1 MRISLWISILIAMV
15 VIASA
20 SSGEEVPHHAVV
32 LIYHHVDK
40 GTPASTSLS
49 PELFAE
55 HLDYLVD
62 HGYQALPLAALV
74 DSLRGGGA
82 IPDRTVAF
90 TFDDGYRSVYTE
102 AFPRLRELGWPFTV
116 FVCPDAV
123 DHGRG
128 PVMTWDQ
135 LREMAAAGATVAN
148 HGQFHNH
155 LQRRRA
161 GESDEAWRE
170 RTRTELLEA
179 QDRIEEEIGSAPG
192 LFAYPYGEADEDLRE
207 LIGELGWVAFGQN
220 SGPMG
225 ESSDPTMLPR
235 FPMAG
240 PFAAMKTFPDKVGS
254 LPLPVLEVRPVGS
267 LLPLEGA
274 EKGHRPRLRV
284 TLGPGDFRSGQ
295 LAAFASGQG
304 AAKLTWIDAEAG
316 IIEVRAQQA
325 LSPGR
330 SRYNITA
337 PATDGRRYY
346 WYSHT
351 WIVGQSHKD

>member
-1 MRISLWISILIAMV
+1 MRICIWISILIGMV
-15 VIASA
+15 VVAPA
-20 SSGEEVPHHAVV
+20 SSSGEVPHHAVV
-32 LIYHHVDK
+32 LIYHHVDT

-62 HGYQALPLAALV
+62 HDYRALPLTALV
-74 DSLRGGGA
+74 DSLRVGGA

-116 FVCPDAV
+116 FVCPDAL

-128 PVMTWDQ
+128 PVMTWKQ
-135 LREMAAAGATVAN
+135 LREMAASGATIAN

-155 LQRRRA
+155 LQRRA
-161 GESDEAWRE
+161 EGESDQAWRS
-170 RTRTELLEA
+170 RTKAELLEA
-179 QDRIEEEIGSAPG
+179 QGRIEKEIGSAPG

-207 LIGELGWVAFGQN
+207 LITELGWVAFGQN

-225 ESSDPTMLPR
+225 ESSDLTMLPR

-240 PFAAMKTFPDKVGS
+240 PFAAMETFPDKVGS
-254 LPLPVLEVRPVGS
+254 LPLPVLEVRPVDS
-267 LLPLEGA
+267 LLTLEGA
-274 EKGHRPRLRV
+274 GKGHGPPLRL
-284 TLGPGDFRSGQ
+284 TLGPGDYRSGQ

-304 AAKLTWIDAEAG
+304 SADLEWIDSEAG
-316 IIEVRAQQA
+316 VLEVRAQHA
-325 LSPGR
+325 LPTGR